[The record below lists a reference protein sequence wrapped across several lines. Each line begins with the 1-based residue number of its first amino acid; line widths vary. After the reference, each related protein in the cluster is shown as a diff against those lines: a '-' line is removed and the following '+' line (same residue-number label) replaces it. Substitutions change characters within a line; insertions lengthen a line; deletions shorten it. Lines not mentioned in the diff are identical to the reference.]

1 MSFQQV
7 DAGRGVEWL
16 KQGFELVFT
25 NPVVFLVNAFL
36 FGLIW
41 FIAYLIPLIGWIL
54 GAALAPILAAGM
66 MYAFREQ
73 SRGGTGQ
80 IEHLFRGF
88 SEPGKP
94 VQLGLLGLPS
104 IACTLLIVVL
114 AFVFFG
120 SAILGAAFSG
130 GSNAGAA
137 FAAGFG
143 LSFLVV
149 FLLGLAISL
158 LAFFLIAFAVPR
170 VMFDGAEPFAAMKE
184 SLSASIGNVGA
195 LLIFSV
201 LLFGIC
207 LVGALVNI
215 VPILGQL
222 AFIALILVLTAVS
235 WAGLYLAYRD
245 LFGDGAPAVLEAPAP
260 PPPPPA

>member
-1 MSFQQV
+1 MSFARV

-16 KQGFELVFT
+16 KEGFALVFT

-41 FIAYLIPLIGWIL
+41 FIAYLIPFIGWIV
-54 GAALAPILAAGM
+54 GSALAPILAAGM
-66 MYAFREQ
+66 VYAYREQ
-73 SRGGTGQ
+73 ARGGAGQ

-104 IACTLLIVVL
+104 IASTLLILVL

-120 SAILGAAFSG
+120 SALLGAAVSG
-130 GSNAGAA
+130 GSNAGTAL
-137 FAAGFG
+137 AAGFG
-143 LSFLVV
+143 LSFLLV
-149 FLLGLAISL
+149 FLLALAISL

-170 VMFDGAEPFAAMKE
+170 VMFDGIEPFAAMKE
-184 SLSASIGNVGA
+184 SLSASLANVGA

-215 VPILGQL
+215 IPILGQL
-222 AFIALILVLTAVS
+222 AFLALLLILTAVS

-245 LFGDGAPAVLEAPAP
+245 LFGAAEAPALPAQAP
-260 PPPPPA
+260 PPPPA